1 MEKIKNWLTSAA
13 FVLFDDTKNDLRALP
28 KTVRLQILIVLSA
41 LWSTVFSIWVFAVP
55 MFIYGWLGVFVAHIL
70 IIFVA
75 YYTFKQFQ
83 YVKSARN
90 LGTEGLSLAESP
102 ISKFGFTTVL
112 LVFILSGV
120 FYLGLQVMHTT
131 KANKKIPYSGPELST
146 GERIQKYIDKGT
158 IIDKNKK

>member
-1 MEKIKNWLTSAA
+1 MEKIKNWLSSAA
-13 FVLFDDTKNDLRALP
+13 YVLFDDTKNDLRALP

-83 YVKSARN
+83 YVKTVRN
-90 LGTEGLSLAESP
+90 LGTDALAESP
-102 ISKFGFTTVL
+102 ISKFGFITVL
-112 LVFILSGV
+112 LVFILMGV

-131 KANKKIPYSGPELST
+131 KANKKIPYSGPDLTTE
-146 GERIQKYIDKGT
+146 ERIQKYIDKGT
-158 IIDKNKK
+158 ILDKKNK